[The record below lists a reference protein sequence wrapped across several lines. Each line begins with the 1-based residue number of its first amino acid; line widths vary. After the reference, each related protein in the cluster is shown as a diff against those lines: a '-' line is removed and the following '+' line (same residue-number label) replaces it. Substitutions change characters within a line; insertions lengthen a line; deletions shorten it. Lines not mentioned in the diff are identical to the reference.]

1 VTHRLGVQ
9 VWAGPGLRERSL
21 DSFKRQWKPLNNFQK
36 ESDMILDFWI
46 FFFFWFN
53 LKTNKQTY
61 TLAALWRMD

>member
-46 FFFFWFN
+46 FFFLLVQ
-53 LKTNKQTY
+53 LKNK
-61 TLAALWRMD
+61 